1 MANYYVS
8 AQTGSDANAGT
19 SVGAAKL
26 TIQAG
31 LDLLS
36 TGGDTLYIA
45 PGTYR
50 GPI

>member
-1 MANYYVS
+1 MATYYVS
-8 AQTGSDANAGT
+8 AQTGNNTYSGT
-19 SVGAAKL
+19 AEDEAKL

-36 TGGDTLYIA
+36 TGGDILYIA